1 MENYREKLKIHNI
14 LYGIG
19 ALALL
24 AIQVLAF
31 TGIVSPV
38 GADERWHGFY
48 NGFIAGAAFGVMAL
62 FIVGLILNLR
72 ALRNEKAMK
81 KQYIKETDERS
92 RQIAVMGKSAGATL
106 FLLLMVPAAI
116 ILGYFNVTVFITCIG
131 CVKNTLAI
139 NLLQLAQ
146 GGLGILLHR
155 SLRLMN
161 QGCRRCVGIPAAFP
175 AAETRLTI

>member
-14 LYGIG
+14 LYAIG

-24 AIQVLAF
+24 AIQVLAYS
-31 TGIVSPV
+31 GLVSPV
-38 GADERWHGFY
+38 GADERWQGFY

-62 FIVGLILNLR
+62 FIVGLVMNLR
-72 ALRNEKAMK
+72 ALRSEKAMK

-92 RQIAVMGKSAGATL
+92 RQITAMGKSAGATI

-131 CVKNTLAI
+131 CILALS
-139 NLLQLAQ
+139 LLMACSKLYFSRK
-146 GGLGILLHR
+146 L
-155 SLRLMN
+155 
-161 QGCRRCVGIPAAFP
+161 
-175 AAETRLTI
+175 

>member
-38 GADERWHGFY
+38 GADERWHSFY

-72 ALRNEKAMK
+72 ALRSEKAMK
-81 KQYIKETDERS
+81 KQYIKETDERR
-92 RQIAVMGKSAGATL
+92 RQIAVMGKSAGDIAFYAYIVP
-106 FLLLMVPAAI
+106 FLISTAAGAVI
-116 ILGYFNVTVFITCIG
+116 SAALIYSLKQAG
-131 CVKNTLAI
+131 
-139 NLLQLAQ
+139 
-146 GGLGILLHR
+146 LLHKMQR
-155 SLRLMN
+155 TLE
-161 QGCRRCVGIPAAFP
+161 V
-175 AAETRLTI
+175 

>member
-14 LYGIG
+14 LYSVG

-24 AIQVLAF
+24 AIQVLAYS
-31 TGIVSPV
+31 GLVSPV
-38 GADERWHGFY
+38 GADERWQGFY

-62 FIVGLILNLR
+62 FIVGLVMNLR
-72 ALRNEKAMK
+72 ALRSEKAMK

-92 RQIAVMGKSAGATL
+92 RQITAMGKSAGATI

-131 CVKNTLAI
+131 CILALS
-139 NLLQLAQ
+139 LLM
-146 GGLGILLHR
+146 GGAKLYFSRKL
-155 SLRLMN
+155 
-161 QGCRRCVGIPAAFP
+161 
-175 AAETRLTI
+175 

>member
-14 LYGIG
+14 LYAIG

-24 AIQVLAF
+24 AIQVLAYS
-31 TGIVSPV
+31 GLVSPV
-38 GADERWHGFY
+38 GADEIWQGFY
-48 NGFIAGAAFGVMAL
+48 NGFIAGAAFVVMAL
-62 FIVGLILNLR
+62 FIVGLIMNLR

-92 RQIAVMGKSAGATL
+92 RQIAVMGKSAGATI

-131 CVKNTLAI
+131 CILALS
-139 NLLQLAQ
+139 LLM
-146 GGLGILLHR
+146 GGAKLYFSRKL
-155 SLRLMN
+155 
-161 QGCRRCVGIPAAFP
+161 
-175 AAETRLTI
+175 

>member
-14 LYGIG
+14 LYAIG

-24 AIQVLAF
+24 GIQVLAYS
-31 TGIVSPV
+31 GLVSPAGV
-38 GADERWHGFY
+38 SERWHSFY

-62 FIVGLILNLR
+62 FIVGLVMNLR
-72 ALRNEKAMK
+72 ALRSEKAMK

-92 RQIAVMGKSAGATL
+92 RQIAVMGKSAGATI

-131 CVKNTLAI
+131 CVLALS
-139 NLLQLAQ
+139 LLM
-146 GGLGILLHR
+146 GGAKLYFSRKL
-155 SLRLMN
+155 
-161 QGCRRCVGIPAAFP
+161 
-175 AAETRLTI
+175 

>member
-14 LYGIG
+14 LYAIG

-24 AIQVLAF
+24 AIQILAY
-31 TGIVSPV
+31 TGLVSPV
-38 GADERWHGFY
+38 GADERWQGFY

-62 FIVGLILNLR
+62 FIVGLVMNLR
-72 ALRNEKAMK
+72 ALRSEKAMK

-92 RQIAVMGKSAGATL
+92 RQITAMGKSAGATI

-131 CVKNTLAI
+131 CILALS
-139 NLLQLAQ
+139 LLM
-146 GGLGILLHR
+146 GGAKLYFSRKL
-155 SLRLMN
+155 
-161 QGCRRCVGIPAAFP
+161 
-175 AAETRLTI
+175 

>member
-14 LYGIG
+14 LYAIG

-24 AIQVLAF
+24 AIQVLAYS
-31 TGIVSPV
+31 GLVSPV
-38 GADERWHGFY
+38 GADERWQGFY

-62 FIVGLILNLR
+62 FIVGLVMNLR
-72 ALRNEKAMK
+72 ALRSEKAMK

-92 RQIAVMGKSAGATL
+92 RQITAMGKSAGATI

-131 CVKNTLAI
+131 CILALS
-139 NLLQLAQ
+139 LLM
-146 GGLGILLHR
+146 GGTKLYFSRKL
-155 SLRLMN
+155 
-161 QGCRRCVGIPAAFP
+161 
-175 AAETRLTI
+175 

>member
-14 LYGIG
+14 LYAIG

-24 AIQVLAF
+24 AIQVLAYS
-31 TGIVSPV
+31 GLVSPV
-38 GADERWHGFY
+38 GADERWQGFY

-62 FIVGLILNLR
+62 FIVGLVMNLR
-72 ALRNEKAMK
+72 ALRSEKALK

-92 RQIAVMGKSAGATL
+92 RQITAMGKSAGATI

-131 CVKNTLAI
+131 CVLALS
-139 NLLQLAQ
+139 LLMACSKLYFSRK
-146 GGLGILLHR
+146 L
-155 SLRLMN
+155 
-161 QGCRRCVGIPAAFP
+161 
-175 AAETRLTI
+175 

>member
-14 LYGIG
+14 LYAIG

-24 AIQVLAF
+24 AIQVLAYS
-31 TGIVSPV
+31 GLVSPV
-38 GADERWHGFY
+38 GADERWQGFY

-62 FIVGLILNLR
+62 FIVGLVMNLR
-72 ALRNEKAMK
+72 ALRSEKAMK

-92 RQIAVMGKSAGATL
+92 RQIAVMGKSAGATI

-131 CVKNTLAI
+131 CILALS
-139 NLLQLAQ
+139 LLM
-146 GGLGILLHR
+146 GGAKLYFSRKL
-155 SLRLMN
+155 
-161 QGCRRCVGIPAAFP
+161 
-175 AAETRLTI
+175 

>member
-24 AIQVLAF
+24 AIQVLAYS
-31 TGIVSPV
+31 GLVSPV
-38 GADERWHGFY
+38 GADERWQGFY

-62 FIVGLILNLR
+62 FIVGLVMNLR
-72 ALRNEKAMK
+72 ALRSEKAMK

-92 RQIAVMGKSAGATL
+92 RQITAMGKSAGATI

-131 CVKNTLAI
+131 CILALS
-139 NLLQLAQ
+139 LLM
-146 GGLGILLHR
+146 GGAKLYFSRKL
-155 SLRLMN
+155 
-161 QGCRRCVGIPAAFP
+161 
-175 AAETRLTI
+175 

>member
-14 LYGIG
+14 LYAIG

-24 AIQVLAF
+24 AIQVLAYS
-31 TGIVSPV
+31 GLVSPV
-38 GADERWHGFY
+38 GADERWQGFY

-62 FIVGLILNLR
+62 FIVGLVMNLR

-92 RQIAVMGKSAGATL
+92 RQITAMGKSAGATI

-131 CVKNTLAI
+131 CILALS
-139 NLLQLAQ
+139 LLM
-146 GGLGILLHR
+146 GGAKLYFSRKL
-155 SLRLMN
+155 
-161 QGCRRCVGIPAAFP
+161 
-175 AAETRLTI
+175 

>member
-24 AIQVLAF
+24 AIQVLAYSGF
-31 TGIVSPV
+31 VSPV
-38 GADERWHGFY
+38 GADERWQGFY

-62 FIVGLILNLR
+62 FIVGLVMNLR
-72 ALRNEKAMK
+72 ALRSEKAMK

-92 RQIAVMGKSAGATL
+92 RQITVMGKSAGATI

-131 CVKNTLAI
+131 CVLALS
-139 NLLQLAQ
+139 LLMACSKLYFSRK
-146 GGLGILLHR
+146 L
-155 SLRLMN
+155 
-161 QGCRRCVGIPAAFP
+161 
-175 AAETRLTI
+175 

>member
-14 LYGIG
+14 LYGVG

-31 TGIVSPV
+31 TGLVSPV
-38 GADERWHGFY
+38 GADERWQGFY

-62 FIVGLILNLR
+62 FIVGLVMNLR
-72 ALRNEKAMK
+72 ALRSEKAMK

-92 RQIAVMGKSAGATL
+92 RQITAMGKSAGATI

-131 CVKNTLAI
+131 CILALS
-139 NLLQLAQ
+139 LLM
-146 GGLGILLHR
+146 GGAKLYFSRKL
-155 SLRLMN
+155 
-161 QGCRRCVGIPAAFP
+161 
-175 AAETRLTI
+175 

>member
-14 LYGIG
+14 LYGVG

-24 AIQVLAF
+24 AIQVLAYS
-31 TGIVSPV
+31 GLVSPV
-38 GADERWHGFY
+38 GADERWQGFY

-62 FIVGLILNLR
+62 FIVGLVMNLR
-72 ALRNEKAMK
+72 ALRSEKALK

-92 RQIAVMGKSAGATL
+92 RQITAMGKSAGATI

-131 CVKNTLAI
+131 CILALS
-139 NLLQLAQ
+139 LLM
-146 GGLGILLHR
+146 GGAKLYFSRKL
-155 SLRLMN
+155 
-161 QGCRRCVGIPAAFP
+161 
-175 AAETRLTI
+175 

>member
-31 TGIVSPV
+31 TGLVSPV
-38 GADERWHGFY
+38 GADERWQGFY

-62 FIVGLILNLR
+62 FIVGLVMNLR
-72 ALRNEKAMK
+72 ALRSEKAMK

-92 RQIAVMGKSAGATL
+92 RQITAMGKSAGATI

-131 CVKNTLAI
+131 CILALS
-139 NLLQLAQ
+139 LLM
-146 GGLGILLHR
+146 GGAKLYFSRKL
-155 SLRLMN
+155 
-161 QGCRRCVGIPAAFP
+161 
-175 AAETRLTI
+175 

>member
-14 LYGIG
+14 LYAIG

-24 AIQVLAF
+24 AIQILAY
-31 TGIVSPV
+31 TGLVSPV
-38 GADERWHGFY
+38 GADERWQGFY

-62 FIVGLILNLR
+62 FIVGLVMNLR
-72 ALRNEKAMK
+72 ALRSEKALK

-92 RQIAVMGKSAGATL
+92 RQITAMGKSAGATI

-131 CVKNTLAI
+131 CVLALS
-139 NLLQLAQ
+139 LLMACSKLYFSRK
-146 GGLGILLHR
+146 L
-155 SLRLMN
+155 
-161 QGCRRCVGIPAAFP
+161 
-175 AAETRLTI
+175 

>member
-14 LYGIG
+14 LYGFG

-24 AIQVLAF
+24 AIQILAY
-31 TGIVSPV
+31 TGIVTPV
-38 GADERWHGFY
+38 GASERWHSFY

-62 FIVGLILNLR
+62 FIVGLVMNLR
-72 ALRNEKAMK
+72 ALRSEKAMK

-92 RQIAVMGKSAGATL
+92 RQITVMGKSAGATI

-131 CVKNTLAI
+131 CILALS
-139 NLLQLAQ
+139 LLMACSKLYFSRK
-146 GGLGILLHR
+146 L
-155 SLRLMN
+155 
-161 QGCRRCVGIPAAFP
+161 
-175 AAETRLTI
+175 

>member
-38 GADERWHGFY
+38 GADERWHSFY

-92 RQIAVMGKSAGATL
+92 RQIAVMGKSTGATI
-106 FLLLMVPAAI
+106 FTLLSLPAAI
-116 ILGYFNVTVFITCIG
+116 ILGYFNVTVFITCIS
-131 CVKNTLAI
+131 CVLALC
-139 NLLQLAQ
+139 LLMGFSKLYYSRK
-146 GGLGILLHR
+146 L
-155 SLRLMN
+155 
-161 QGCRRCVGIPAAFP
+161 
-175 AAETRLTI
+175 

>member
-14 LYGIG
+14 LYSVG

-31 TGIVSPV
+31 TGLVSPV
-38 GADERWHGFY
+38 GADERWQGFY

-62 FIVGLILNLR
+62 FIVGLVMNLR
-72 ALRNEKAMK
+72 ALRSEKAMK

-92 RQIAVMGKSAGATL
+92 RQITAMGKSAGATI

-131 CVKNTLAI
+131 CILALS
-139 NLLQLAQ
+139 LLM
-146 GGLGILLHR
+146 GGAKLYFSRKL
-155 SLRLMN
+155 
-161 QGCRRCVGIPAAFP
+161 
-175 AAETRLTI
+175 

>member
-24 AIQVLAF
+24 AIQILAF
-31 TGIVSPV
+31 TGLVSPV
-38 GADERWHGFY
+38 GADERWQGFY

-62 FIVGLILNLR
+62 FIVGLVMNLR

-81 KQYIKETDERS
+81 KQYIKDTDERS
-92 RQIAVMGKSAGATL
+92 RQITAMGKSAGATI

-131 CVKNTLAI
+131 CILALS
-139 NLLQLAQ
+139 LLM
-146 GGLGILLHR
+146 GGAKLYFSRKL
-155 SLRLMN
+155 
-161 QGCRRCVGIPAAFP
+161 
-175 AAETRLTI
+175 

>member
-38 GADERWHGFY
+38 GADERWHSFY

-72 ALRNEKAMK
+72 ALRNEKVMK

-92 RQIAVMGKSAGATL
+92 RQIAVMGKSTGATL

-116 ILGYFNVTVFITCIG
+116 ILGYFNVTVFISCIS
-131 CVKNTLAI
+131 CVLVLS
-139 NLLQLAQ
+139 LL
-146 GGLGILLHR
+146 
-155 SLRLMN
+155 M
-161 QGCRRCVGIPAAFP
+161 AFSKLYFS
-175 AAETRLTI
+175 RKL

>member
-14 LYGIG
+14 LYGVG

-31 TGIVSPV
+31 TGLVSPV
-38 GADERWHGFY
+38 GADERWQGFY

-62 FIVGLILNLR
+62 FIVGLVMNLR

-92 RQIAVMGKSAGATL
+92 RQITAMGKSAGATI

-131 CVKNTLAI
+131 CILALS
-139 NLLQLAQ
+139 LLM
-146 GGLGILLHR
+146 GGAKLYFSRKL
-155 SLRLMN
+155 
-161 QGCRRCVGIPAAFP
+161 
-175 AAETRLTI
+175 

>member
-14 LYGIG
+14 LYAIG

-24 AIQVLAF
+24 AIQVLAYS
-31 TGIVSPV
+31 GLVSPV
-38 GADERWHGFY
+38 GADERWQGFY

-62 FIVGLILNLR
+62 FIVGLVMNLR
-72 ALRNEKAMK
+72 ALRSEKAMK

-92 RQIAVMGKSAGATL
+92 RQITAMGKSAGATI

-131 CVKNTLAI
+131 CILALS
-139 NLLQLAQ
+139 LLM
-146 GGLGILLHR
+146 GGAKLYFSRKL
-155 SLRLMN
+155 
-161 QGCRRCVGIPAAFP
+161 
-175 AAETRLTI
+175 

>member
-14 LYGIG
+14 LYSVG

-31 TGIVSPV
+31 TGLVSPV
-38 GADERWHGFY
+38 GADERWQGFY

-62 FIVGLILNLR
+62 FIVGLVMNLR

-92 RQIAVMGKSAGATL
+92 RQITAMGKSTGATI

-131 CVKNTLAI
+131 CILALS
-139 NLLQLAQ
+139 LLM
-146 GGLGILLHR
+146 GGAKLYFSRKL
-155 SLRLMN
+155 
-161 QGCRRCVGIPAAFP
+161 
-175 AAETRLTI
+175 

>member
-24 AIQVLAF
+24 AIQVLAYS
-31 TGIVSPV
+31 GLVSPV
-38 GADERWHGFY
+38 GADERWQGFY

-62 FIVGLILNLR
+62 FIVGLVMNLR
-72 ALRNEKAMK
+72 ALRSEKAMK

-92 RQIAVMGKSAGATL
+92 RQITAMGKSAGATI

-131 CVKNTLAI
+131 CILALS
-139 NLLQLAQ
+139 LLM
-146 GGLGILLHR
+146 GGTKLYFSRKL
-155 SLRLMN
+155 
-161 QGCRRCVGIPAAFP
+161 
-175 AAETRLTI
+175 

>member
-14 LYGIG
+14 LYAIG

-31 TGIVSPV
+31 TGLVSPV
-38 GADERWHGFY
+38 GADERWQGFY

-62 FIVGLILNLR
+62 FIVGLVMNLR
-72 ALRNEKAMK
+72 ALRSEKAMK

-92 RQIAVMGKSAGATL
+92 RQIAVMGKSAGATI
-106 FLLLMVPAAI
+106 FLLLSVPAAI

-131 CVKNTLAI
+131 CVLALS
-139 NLLQLAQ
+139 LLM
-146 GGLGILLHR
+146 GGAKLYFSRKL
-155 SLRLMN
+155 
-161 QGCRRCVGIPAAFP
+161 
-175 AAETRLTI
+175 

>member
-14 LYGIG
+14 LYAIG

-24 AIQVLAF
+24 AIQILAY
-31 TGIVSPV
+31 TGLVSPV
-38 GADERWHGFY
+38 GADERWQGFY

-62 FIVGLILNLR
+62 FIVGLVMNLR
-72 ALRNEKAMK
+72 ALRSEKAMK

-92 RQIAVMGKSAGATL
+92 RQITVMGKSAGATI

-131 CVKNTLAI
+131 CVLALS
-139 NLLQLAQ
+139 LLM
-146 GGLGILLHR
+146 GGAKLYFSRKL
-155 SLRLMN
+155 
-161 QGCRRCVGIPAAFP
+161 
-175 AAETRLTI
+175 

>member
-14 LYGIG
+14 LYAIG

-24 AIQVLAF
+24 AIQILAY
-31 TGIVSPV
+31 TGLVSPV
-38 GADERWHGFY
+38 GADERWQGFY

-62 FIVGLILNLR
+62 FIVGLVMNLR
-72 ALRNEKAMK
+72 ALRSEKAMK

-92 RQIAVMGKSAGATL
+92 RQITAMGKSAGATI

-131 CVKNTLAI
+131 CVLALS
-139 NLLQLAQ
+139 LLM
-146 GGLGILLHR
+146 GGAKLYFSRKL
-155 SLRLMN
+155 
-161 QGCRRCVGIPAAFP
+161 
-175 AAETRLTI
+175 